1 MAAPPIP
8 RPPTLSF
15 TPAIEQRI
23 HDYQARVR
31 VGFPFWLRI
40 FLFAN
45 VAAITLG
52 RRIYVSPSVAD
63 AGVERL
69 ERLLRHELAHVRQV
83 RELGLIRFLC
93 RYMRDYIRLRRSGL
107 SSHLAYSAIPFE
119 VEAREEELRVDVS

>member
-1 MAAPPIP
+1 MAAPDI
-8 RPPTLSF
+8 RPKSPTSF
-15 TPAIEQRI
+15 TPGVEQRI

-40 FLFAN
+40 FLVAN

-52 RRIYVSPSVAD
+52 RRIYVSPSVAE

-69 ERLLRHELAHVRQV
+69 NRLLRHELAHVRQV
-83 RELGLIRFLC
+83 RELGLIRFLY

-107 SSHLAYSAIPFE
+107 TSHLAYCAIPFE
-119 VEAREEELRVDVS
+119 VEAREEEHRVEVA